1 MTTEVPVVEKGKQ
14 PNTLLA
20 AVMRQAGAT
29 NKGLA
34 RRVRERSETDKGEPV
49 SSDHVSVKRWLD
61 GTKPH
66 PRTCQLIAGV
76 LGDLLGRPLSLEEIG
91 YGGAAEPI
99 PDDIGLEYPEEVAHS
114 VIALGA
120 ITDLELRTPKRVGPL
135 AVVPEAWSGLV
146 VRWLTDSDTDRS
158 RPPSEPR
165 SITVVDVEAVR
176 EATAMFSGFDYKY
189 GGGRPKSLVASFLDQ
204 EVLPN
209 IPHVSPHD
217 PIGREYF
224 REVAALTRL
233 AGWTAYDTGAHG
245 LAQRYLTQAFR
256 LAKAAG
262 DKPLCG
268 RILAGMSHQA
278 NFLGHFQ
285 RAVDLARAAYK
296 GANGYA
302 TPTTMALF
310 HAMEARALASMG
322 REEDVTAA
330 LLTAER
336 WHSQGNRANDPGWI
350 HYFDAAELHAEF
362 AHCFRDVGNAEL
374 ANHHATASIEASE
387 STYVRSLS
395 FCRTVLAT
403 SHLQGGDLEE
413 SLRIARSVVET
424 AASLKSFRVISYLD
438 DFRLRLG
445 AHADDP
451 LVKEFLDFSQAH
463 LPSENAPVSGRLVVA

>member
-1 MTTEVPVVEKGKQ
+1 MTTEVLVVEKGKQ

-20 AVMRQAGAT
+20 GVMRQAGAT
-29 NKGLA
+29 NKGFA
-34 RRVRERSETDKGEPV
+34 RRVRERSQTDGGEPI

-61 GTKPH
+61 GTTPH
-66 PRTCQLIAGV
+66 PRTCQLIAAV
-76 LGDLLGRPLSLEEIG
+76 LGELLGRPVRLTEIG
-91 YGGAAEPI
+91 YAEISPTDS
-99 PDDIGLEYPEEVAHS
+99 DDVGLDYPEEVAHS
-114 VIALGA
+114 VVALGA
-120 ITDLELRTPKRVGPL
+120 ITELELRTPKRVGPL
-135 AVVPEAWSGLV
+135 SVVPEAWSGLV
-146 VRWLTDSDTDRS
+146 VRWLTDSDDDRS
-158 RPPSEPR
+158 RPPTEPR

-176 EATAMFSGFDYKY
+176 EATTMFSGFDYKY

-209 IPHVSPHD
+209 ISNVSPYD
-217 PIGREYF
+217 PVGREYF

-256 LAKAAG
+256 LAKASG

-302 TPTTMALF
+302 TSTTMALF

-322 REEDVTAA
+322 RKEATTAA

-336 WHSQGNRANDPGWI
+336 WHCQGSRENDPEWI
-350 HYFDAAELHAEF
+350 RYFDAAELHAEF
-362 AHCFRDVGNAEL
+362 AHCFRDIGNAEL
-374 ANHHATASIEASE
+374 ANHHAAASIAASE

-403 SHLQGGDLEE
+403 SHLQGGNLDEA
-413 SLRIARSVVET
+413 LRVARAVVET

-438 DFRLRLG
+438 DFQLRLG

-451 LVKEFLDFSQAH
+451 LVREFLEFSSQH
-463 LPSENAPVSGRLVVA
+463 LPSESSPASRRLVIA